1 MDQFFNLS
9 IKKVTTKSS
18 INEKDWLPVFLNY
31 LRFKGPDNNVADQKS
46 DYSQLYAIT
55 SKLISEIK
63 KEKVVVARRFSDK
76 YKYPIEFVHE
86 AFSILNPFFEFN
98 TESFDL
104 DELDNLYNFPKE
116 ITEGSRVL
124 FSIGRRDN
132 KLEYQHK
139 ILKT

>member
-9 IKKVTTKSS
+9 INKSKPITK
-18 INEKDWLPVFLNY
+18 INESNWLPVFLNY

-46 DYSQLYAIT
+46 DYDKLYDIT
-55 SKLISEIK
+55 SKLIGEIK
-63 KEKVVVARRFSDK
+63 KEKVVFARRFSDK
-76 YKYPIEFVHE
+76 HKYPIEFVHE
-86 AFSILNPFFEFN
+86 AFSILNPFFEYN
-98 TESFDL
+98 TQSFDL
-104 DELDNLYNFPKE
+104 DELDDLYNFPKE

-124 FSIGRRDN
+124 FSLGRRDN